1 MLSTPVT
8 LNNVDDDSESSGSES
23 SGSESSGCSGC
34 KSQEEEVKHKEE
46 RVIGGGFINVGEG
59 RPKEG
64 REGIVTIIAAVQWW

>member
-46 RVIGGGFINVGEG
+46 RVIGGGLINVGEG
-59 RPKEG
+59 RTK
-64 REGIVTIIAAVQWW
+64 EGIVTIIAAVQWW

>member
-46 RVIGGGFINVGEG
+46 RVIGGGFITVGEV
-59 RPKEG
+59 RTK
-64 REGIVTIIAAVQWW
+64 EGIVTIIAAVQWW

>member
-8 LNNVDDDSESSGSES
+8 LTSVDDDSESSGSES
-23 SGSESSGCSGC
+23 SGSESSGC

-59 RPKEG
+59 RTK
-64 REGIVTIIAAVQWW
+64 EGIVTIIAAVQWW